1 MSGVATAFLIG
12 CGAVVT
18 VAGAAG
24 ALWWLVK
31 PRVAAWAEA
40 QILTPVRE
48 THHQVTVN
56 HHSSAE
62 PTVLDKIDTVRREV
76 AAVAGQVAVVAEENR
91 EQNRKIDSVQSDVTA
106 LTVVLDA
113 HLHGGDVGEEPDLT

>member
-18 VAGAAG
+18 IAGAAG
-24 ALWWLVK
+24 VLWWLVK
-31 PRVAAWAEA
+31 PRVAAWAET

-56 HHSSAE
+56 HHSSPE
-62 PTVLDKIDTVRREV
+62 PTVLDKIDTVHREV
-76 AAVAGQVAVVAEENR
+76 AAVAGQVAAVAEENR
-91 EQNRKIDSVQSDVTA
+91 QQNRSIDNVRREVTA
-106 LTVVLDA
+106 LTTVLDA
-113 HLHGGDVGEEPDLT
+113 HLHGGDVGDEPDL

>member
-1 MSGVATAFLIG
+1 MGEALTAVLIG
-12 CGAVVT
+12 AGAVVT
-18 VAGAAG
+18 LAGAAG
-24 ALWWLVK
+24 VLWWLVK

-40 QILTPVRE
+40 QILAPVRE

-62 PTVLDKIDTVRREV
+62 PTVLDKIDSVHQEV
-76 AAVAGQVAVVAEENR
+76 VAVVEENR
-91 EQNRKIDSVQSDVTA
+91 VQNRKIDSVQRDVTA

-113 HLHGGDVGEEPDLT
+113 HLHGSDIGDEPDL

>member
-1 MSGVATAFLIG
+1 MSQVVTAVLVG
-12 CGAVVT
+12 CGAIVT
-18 VAGAAG
+18 LAGAAG
-24 ALWWLVK
+24 VLWWLVK

-62 PTVLDKIDTVRREV
+62 PTVLDKIDTVRQEV
-76 AAVAGQVAVVAEENR
+76 RAVVVENR
-91 EQNRKIDSVQSDVTA
+91 EQNRKIDSVQRDVTA

-113 HLHGGDVGEEPDLT
+113 HLHGGDVGDEPDLD

>member
-1 MSGVATAFLIG
+1 MTAVLVG
-12 CGAVVT
+12 CGAIVT
-18 VAGAAG
+18 LAGAAG
-24 ALWWLVK
+24 VLWWLVK

-62 PTVLDKIDTVRREV
+62 PTVLDKIDTVRQEV
-76 AAVAGQVAVVAEENR
+76 RAVVVENR
-91 EQNRKIDSVQSDVTA
+91 EQNRKIDSVQRDVTA

-113 HLHGGDVGEEPDLT
+113 HLHGGDVGDEPDLD

>member
-1 MSGVATAFLIG
+1 MTGFLTAFMIG

-18 VAGAAG
+18 IAGAAG
-24 ALWWLVK
+24 VLWWLVK

-40 QILTPVRE
+40 QIITPVRE

-62 PTVLDKIDTVRREV
+62 PTVLDKIDTVHQEV
-76 AAVAGQVAVVAEENR
+76 AAVAEENR
-91 EQNRKIDSVQSDVTA
+91 AQARKIDSIQTDVTA

-113 HLHGGDVGEEPDLT
+113 HLHGGDVGDEPDL

>member
-1 MSGVATAFLIG
+1 MMSQALTAILIG
-12 CGAVVT
+12 AGAIVT

-24 ALWWLVK
+24 VLWWLVK

-56 HHSSAE
+56 HHSSTE
-62 PTVLDKIDTVRREV
+62 PTVLDKIDTVGRQV
-76 AAVAGQVAVVAEENR
+76 AAVAEENQA
-91 EQNRKIDSVQSDVTA
+91 QNRKIDAVQRNVTA
-106 LTVVLDA
+106 LHVVLDA
-113 HLHGGDVGEEPDLT
+113 HLHGSDVGDDVPDL